1 MELKGKKVN
10 FLGDSITEGVGAS
23 CESTRYTDVFVK
35 ETEVGVMR
43 NYGISATRIAN
54 QQKVERDIDEL
65 SFCQRFDQM
74 DDDADIVVVFGG
86 TNDYGHGDAPFGTF
100 EDRTP
105 ETFCGACHYLMR
117 GLIGKY
123 TDKTVVFM
131 TPLHREFEFE
141 GRPLKEYVDVIKQT
155 AEYYSIPVVDLFAT
169 VGICPAL
176 EEQKVAFCPDG
187 LHPNDAG
194 SRKVAMRL
202 KAFLE
207 AL

>member
-1 MELKGKKVN
+1 MELKGKTIN

-35 ETEVGVMR
+35 ETEVGIMR

-54 QQKVERDIDEL
+54 QQKVEKDIDEL

-86 TNDYGHGDAPFGTF
+86 TNDYEHGDAPFGTF

-105 ETFCGACHYLMR
+105 ETFCGACHYLMK
-117 GLIGKY
+117 GLIEKY
-123 TDKTVVFM
+123 PDKIIVFM
-131 TPLHREFEFE
+131 APLHREFEFE
-141 GRPLKEYVDVIKQT
+141 DRPLKEYVDMIKKT
-155 AEYYSIPVVDLFAT
+155 AEYYSIPVLDLFAT
-169 VGICPAL
+169 AGIYPAL
-176 EEQKVAFCPDG
+176 EIHKKTYCPDG

-194 SRKVAMRL
+194 HKRIAMRL

-207 AL
+207 TL

>member
-1 MELKGKKVN
+1 MELKGKTIN

-23 CESTRYTDVFVK
+23 CVENRYTDVFAK
-35 ETEVGVMR
+35 ETDVSIMR

-54 QQKVERDIDEL
+54 QQKVERDIDKL
-65 SFCQRFDQM
+65 SFCQRFDRM
-74 DDDADIVVVFGG
+74 DDDADIIVVFGG
-86 TNDYGHGDAPFGTF
+86 TNDYEHGDAPFGTF

-105 ETFCGACHYLMR
+105 ETFCGACHYLMK
-117 GLIGKY
+117 GLIEKY
-123 TDKTVVFM
+123 PDKTIVFM
-131 TPLHREFEFE
+131 APLHREFEFE
-141 GRPLKEYVDVIKQT
+141 NIPLKDYVDIIKRT

-169 VGICPAL
+169 AGICPAL
-176 EEQKVAFCPDG
+176 EIHKQTYCPDG

-194 SRKVAMRL
+194 HRRVAMRL

>member
-1 MELKGKKVN
+1 MELKGKTIN

-23 CESTRYTDVFVK
+23 CVENRYTDVFAK
-35 ETEVGVMR
+35 ETDVSIMR

-54 QQKVERDIDEL
+54 QQKVERDVDEL
-65 SFCQRFDQM
+65 SFCQRFDRM
-74 DDDADIVVVFGG
+74 DDDADIIVVFGG
-86 TNDYGHGDAPFGTF
+86 TNDYEHGDAPFGTF

-105 ETFCGACHYLMR
+105 ETFCGACHYLMK
-117 GLIGKY
+117 GLIEKY
-123 TDKTVVFM
+123 PDKTIVFM
-131 TPLHREFEFE
+131 APLHREFEFKNT
-141 GRPLKEYVDVIKQT
+141 PLKDYVDIIKQT

-169 VGICPAL
+169 AGICPAL
-176 EEQKVAFCPDG
+176 EIHKQTYCPDG

-194 SRKVAMRL
+194 HRRVAMRL